1 VEVDVEINYENRG
14 EFLVIHLNVRRATA
28 DIAVDL
34 KEHLLAAINSGT
46 TNIII
51 SLNYV
56 EFVDSSFLGV
66 LVAGLKQIK
75 LKEGEIRIVGLH
87 PHVRVTF
94 ELTRLDQMFPIYQT
108 VEEAM
113 RVE

>member
-1 VEVDVEINYENRG
+1 MEVCVDVTYENRG
-14 EFLVIHLNVRRATA
+14 DFLVIQLNVRRATA
-28 DIAVDL
+28 NIATDL
-34 KEHLLAAINSGT
+34 KERLLDEINSGST
-46 TNIII
+46 KIII

-56 EFVDSSFLGV
+56 EFVDSSFLGA

-75 LKEGEIRIVGLH
+75 LKHGEMKIVGLH

-94 ELTRLDQMFPIYQT
+94 ELTRLDQMLPIYQT

-113 RVE
+113 REE

>member
-1 VEVDVEINYENRG
+1 MEVCVDVTYENRG
-14 EFLVIHLNVRRATA
+14 DFLVIQLNVRRATA
-28 DIAVDL
+28 NIATDL
-34 KEHLLAAINSGT
+34 KERLLAEINSGST
-46 TNIII
+46 KIII

-56 EFVDSSFLGV
+56 DSSFLGA

-75 LKEGEIRIVGLH
+75 LKHGEMKIVGLH

-94 ELTRLDQMFPIYQT
+94 ELTRLDQMLPIYQT

-113 RVE
+113 REE